1 MEVHDAKIRALLQ
14 DDAFVTQ
21 LIALADP
28 ASAQQALAGRGL
40 QLSLPEVM
48 ALGKMLN
55 AARDKGGE
63 LSEEEL
69 LQVSGGRGCS
79 APLFPIVL
87 LMGDLGKAFDAKSD
101 GYVNW

>member
-14 DDAFVTQ
+14 DDAFVTH

-48 ALGKMLN
+48 AH
-55 AARDKGGE
+55 A
-63 LSEEEL
+63 
-69 LQVSGGRGCS
+69 CCT
-79 APLFPIVL
+79 
-87 LMGDLGKAFDAKSD
+87 
-101 GYVNW
+101 